1 GSVSIPVPCDGV
13 KFKSEEDAPRFVV
26 DGIWFRR
33 PLEVI
38 KRAFSE
44 PAAEKFH
51 ITPFRE
57 YWKPSEDEP
66 EERIYSETFTADVFN
81 EEYETL
87 RTTTREGP
95 NSKLEPFVAGIF
107 FYSDA
112 THLASFGTASL
123 YPMYMYVGNQSQYLR
138 AKPSEFTAHHMAY
151 IPKLGDEIQE
161 FYKENFGKLATLAML
176 THLRRELAHV
186 IWRLLLDDDLMRA
199 YTEGEPIKHFDE
211 IMRVMFPCFLFY
223 SADYPEKI
231 LISCIKFLA
240 KCMCPRC
247 LSLKSKITQVGLKMD
262 MRNRLKLARVDT
274 EARRFD
280 IEVARRMLFEK
291 GINVS
296 SVKVDQVLGPTSAV
310 PTRNAFSD
318 FASRL
323 GKFEFNF
330 YQLLAPDLLH
340 EFELGVWKAVFTH
353 LIRILYVYGNDT
365 IHYLN
370 SRFVSCAIYV
380 FNEFLT
386 GGF

>member
-1 GSVSIPVPCDGV
+1 
-13 KFKSEEDAPRFVV
+13 
-26 DGIWFRR
+26 
-33 PLEVI
+33 
-38 KRAFSE
+38 
-44 PAAEKFH
+44 
-51 ITPFRE
+51 
-57 YWKPSEDEP
+57 
-66 EERIYSETFTADVFN
+66 
-81 EEYETL
+81 
-87 RTTTREGP
+87 
-95 NSKLEPFVAGIF
+95 
-107 FYSDA
+107 
-112 THLASFGTASL
+112 
-123 YPMYMYVGNQSQYLR
+123 
-138 AKPSEFTAHHMAY
+138 
-151 IPKLGDEIQE
+151 
-161 FYKENFGKLATLAML
+161 
-176 THLRRELAHV
+176 
-186 IWRLLLDDDLMRA
+186 
-199 YTEGEPIKHFDE
+199 
-211 IMRVMFPCFLFY
+211 
-223 SADYPEKI
+223 
-231 LISCIKFLA
+231 
-240 KCMCPRC
+240 
-247 LSLKSKITQVGLKMD
+247 MD

-296 SVKVDQVLGPTSAV
+296 SVKVDRVLGPTSAV
-310 PTRNAFSD
+310 PTRVGVSCCTKWILLISVQNAFSD